1 MKDYLRYFY
10 AVLAI
15 PVVILTRFA
24 LIPLTGQGTPF
35 ITLFP
40 ATVIIALLGG
50 MGPAILTGVLG
61 VLISDYFFIPPLH
74 SWDLGIEFLSRT
86 AVVVLT
92 SVFVGYVGAM
102 LRQARSGAEKQAV
115 EINRS
120 REDLKRAQ
128 AVALTGS
135 WRLDVRKD
143 VLNWSDEAYRIFG
156 VPAGTAL
163 TYESF
168 LSYIHPDDRDAV
180 DEKWKTALNG
190 EKYDVEHRI
199 VVNGQIKWVHEKA
212 ELEYEKDGTLS
223 GGFGTVTDITERKK
237 REEELY
243 RLNRTLRALS
253 NSTQAMMRVKD
264 ESDYIQEVC
273 DIIVKDCGHKMVWVG
288 FAENDQ
294 AKSVR
299 PVAYSGFEKGYLET
313 LKITWA
319 DTERGRG
326 PTGTAIRTGKASLCR
341 NMPTDNAFKPWRAQA
356 LERGYASSI
365 SLPLMSGQTAFGAL
379 TIYSTQMD
387 PFSHDEIDL
396 LTELTSDL
404 SYGISAIRFRTARD
418 EAQKA
423 LIESEKKYRELVQ
436 YANSAIVRWNPSG
449 EITLFNEYAQKFF
462 GYSADEVLGKKVDI
476 LLPQGQSE
484 EADPWELIQD
494 IVNDPQRYANNINE
508 NVCKDGRRVW
518 MAWTNKPIYDEN
530 GRVSE
535 LLAVGTDI
543 TKQKQAEEIT
553 SRQNAVLDG
562 INKILNAALTC
573 ETEEQLGSICL
584 TVAEGVTQSKFGFVG
599 EVNADGKLDD
609 IAISDPGWSSCKMLI
624 PEGHTGYR
632 IAPSGFAIHGI
643 YSRVISEGKGFFT
656 NDPQSHPDSIG
667 FPEGHP
673 ALKAFLGVPLIYKN
687 ETIGMVA
694 VGNRQ
699 GGYHREQLESLET
712 LATAIAQAFMQHKA
726 ELEVRQSRDELE
738 VRVKERT
745 AQLDRTVSQLQRQV
759 KQRIQAEQ
767 TATAE
772 RQRFNDV
779 LETLPAYI
787 CLLTPDYYMP
797 FANKVFRDLFGYYP
811 DKKCYEFLFNRPEPC
826 ENSETYKV
834 LENNEPQHWEW
845 TGPNG
850 RDYDIYDFPFKDTDG
865 SQLILEMGIDVTER
879 KRAEAAVQAASRYAR
894 GLLEA
899 SLDPL
904 VTISQEGK
912 ITDVNEATIRVTG
925 VSREQLVGTD
935 FSNYFTEAAKAE
947 EGYQRVFA
955 KGFVTDYPL
964 TIRHRDGHLTDV
976 LYNATVYKNT
986 QGEVVGVFAAARD
999 VTEKKLAEERQGT
1012 TNSLLELYARK
1023 TSRKDYLNA
1032 AVDVI
1037 RNWSGC
1043 SRVGIRIKDDKDN
1056 IPYESFVGFENDFV
1070 AMENPLNLNKDS
1082 CLCIRAILQKPISND
1097 KALLTPGGSFY
1108 SNDSRAFVKKLSPEQ
1123 AKDYRG
1129 QCMKHGFQAIGIIPI
1144 RYRGDVLGAIH
1155 IADTEKDMV
1164 PFANIQFI
1172 ESTIAPLVGEAIN
1185 RFNAEAELEK
1195 YRLHLE
1201 DLVKQRTEELA
1212 RSNKDLEQFAY
1223 VASHDLQEPLR
1234 AVSGFVSLLEHQLQE
1249 SLNAK
1254 TKEYMNFTV
1263 DGVTRMQS
1271 LINGLLEYSRID
1283 TRGKPPES
1291 TDSGKSLA
1299 DAILSLQASI
1309 KETGAKITSDKLPTI
1324 NIDPVQLSQL
1334 FQNLISNAIK
1344 FRSDLRPEI
1353 HVGADHQ
1360 NNAWRFAVKDNG
1372 IGIEP
1377 QYAERIFM
1385 IFQRLHT
1392 RKKYPGT
1399 GIGLSLC
1406 KKIVERHGGKIW
1418 VESEPGKGS
1427 TFYFTVPDMEGA
1439 Q

>member
-1 MKDYLRYFY
+1 MSENIKDYLRYFY
-10 AVLAI
+10 AVLAV

-24 LIPLTGQGTPF
+24 LIPLTGYGTPF

-61 VLISDYFFIPPLH
+61 VLISDYFFIEPLY
-74 SWDLGIEFLSRT
+74 SWDFGIEFWSRT

-92 SVFVGYVGAM
+92 SVFVGYIGAV
-102 LRQARSGAEKQAV
+102 LRQARSRAEEQAV
-115 EINRS
+115 ELNRGK
-120 REDLKRAQ
+120 EDLKRAQ

-135 WRLDVRKD
+135 WRLDVRKNM
-143 VLNWSDEAYRIFG
+143 LSWSDEAYRIFG
-156 VPAGTAL
+156 VPAGTPL

-168 LSYIHPDDRDAV
+168 LSYIHPDDREAV
-180 DEKWKTALNG
+180 DEKWQAALKG

-199 VVNGQIKWVHEKA
+199 VVDSQIKWVHEKA
-212 ELEYEKDGTLS
+212 ELEYEKDGTLT

-253 NSTQAMMRVKD
+253 DSTQAMMRAKD

-299 PVAYSGFEKGYLET
+299 PVAFSGFEKGYLET
-313 LKITWA
+313 LKISWA

-341 NMPTDNAFKPWRAQA
+341 NVPTDDAFKPWRAQA
-356 LERGYASSI
+356 LERGYASSV
-365 SLPLMSGQTAFGAL
+365 SLPLMSSQTAFGAL

-387 PFSHDEIDL
+387 PFTEDEVDL
-396 LTELTSDL
+396 LTELTNDL
-404 SYGISAIRFRTARD
+404 AYGILAIRSRAARD

-423 LIESEKKYRELVQ
+423 LSESERKYRELVQ
-436 YANSAIVRWNPSG
+436 NANSAIIQWNRSG
-449 EITLFNEYAQKFF
+449 KITLFNEYAQQFF
-462 GYSADEVLGKKVDI
+462 GYSVDEVLGKDVGI
-476 LLPQGQSE
+476 LLPQGQSGD
-484 EADPWELIQD
+484 ADPSELIRD
-494 IVNDPQRYANNINE
+494 VVNEPQRYANNINE

-530 GRVSE
+530 GQVLE
-535 LLAVGTDI
+535 ILAVGTDI

-553 SRQNAVLDG
+553 SRQNAVLEG

-584 TVAEGVTQSKFGFVG
+584 TVAEEVTQSQFGFVG
-599 EVNADGKLDD
+599 EINAEGKLDD
-609 IAISDPGWSSCKMLI
+609 IAISDPGWSACKMLI
-624 PEGHTGYR
+624 PKGHTGYR
-632 IAPSGFAIHGI
+632 TAPGGVTIHGI
-643 YSRVISEGKGFFT
+643 YGRVLKEGKGFFT
-656 NDPQSHPDSIG
+656 NDPPSHPDSIG

-673 ALKAFLGVPLIYKN
+673 VLKAFLGVPLIHKN

-694 VGNRQ
+694 VGNRL
-699 GGYHREQLESLET
+699 GGYYCEQFESLET
-712 LATAIAQAFMQHKA
+712 LATAIAQAFIQHKA
-726 ELEVRQSRDELE
+726 ENEVRRSRDDLE

-779 LETLPAYI
+779 LETLPAYV

-797 FANKVFRDLFGYYP
+797 FANKVFRDRFGYYP

-826 ENSETYKV
+826 ENCGTHKV
-834 LENNEPQHWEW
+834 LETHEPQHWEW
-845 TGPNG
+845 TEPNG
-850 RDYDIYDFPFKDTDG
+850 RDYDVYDFPFKDTDG
-865 SQLILEMGIDVTER
+865 SQLILEMGIDITER
-879 KRAEAAVQAASRYAR
+879 KRAEASLHAASRYAR

-899 SLDPL
+899 SLDPM
-904 VTISQEGK
+904 VTISPEGK
-912 ITDVNEATIRVTG
+912 ITDVNEATIKATG
-925 VSREQLVGTD
+925 VTREQLIGTE
-935 FSNYFTEAAKAE
+935 FSSCFTEPDKAE

-955 KGFVTDYPL
+955 EGFVTDYPL
-964 TIRHRDGHLTDV
+964 TVRHKDGRLTDV
-976 LYNATVYKNT
+976 LYNATVYKNEAS
-986 QGEVVGVFAAARD
+986 EVQGVFAAARD
-999 VTEKKLAEERQGT
+999 ITEKKA
-1012 TNSLLELYARK
+1012 
-1023 TSRKDYLNA
+1023 
-1032 AVDVI
+1032 
-1037 RNWSGC
+1037 
-1043 SRVGIRIKDDKDN
+1043 
-1056 IPYESFVGFENDFV
+1056 
-1070 AMENPLNLNKDS
+1070 
-1082 CLCIRAILQKPISND
+1082 
-1097 KALLTPGGSFY
+1097 
-1108 SNDSRAFVKKLSPEQ
+1108 
-1123 AKDYRG
+1123 
-1129 QCMKHGFQAIGIIPI
+1129 
-1144 RYRGDVLGAIH
+1144 
-1155 IADTEKDMV
+1155 TE
-1164 PFANIQFI
+1164 
-1172 ESTIAPLVGEAIN
+1172 T
-1185 RFNAEAELEK
+1185 ELEK

-1234 AVSGFVSLLEHQLQE
+1234 AVSGFVSLLERQLQD

-1254 TKEYMNFTV
+1254 TKEYINFTV
-1263 DGVTRMQS
+1263 DGVARMQS

-1291 TDSGKSLA
+1291 TDSGKSLN
-1299 DAILSLQASI
+1299 DAILSLQMSI
-1309 KETGAKITSDKLPTI
+1309 KESGAKITSDKLPTVS
-1324 NIDPVQLSQL
+1324 IDPVQLSQL

-1344 FRSDLRPEI
+1344 FRSEAPSEI
-1353 HVGADHQ
+1353 HISAERQD
-1360 NNAWRFAVKDNG
+1360 NAWRFAVKDNG

-1392 RKKYPGT
+1392 RRKYPGT

-1406 KKIVERHGGKIW
+1406 KKIIERHGGKIW
-1418 VESEPGKGS
+1418 VESEQGRGS
-1427 TFYFTVPDMEGA
+1427 TFYFTVPDIEGA
-1439 Q
+1439 

>member
-1 MKDYLRYFY
+1 MSEKMKDYLRYIY

-24 LIPLTGQGTPF
+24 LLPLTGHGTPF

-61 VLISDYFFIPPLH
+61 VLISDYYFIVPLR
-74 SWDLGIEFLSRT
+74 SWDLGIEFWSRT
-86 AVVVLT
+86 AIVVLT
-92 SVFVGYVGAM
+92 SVFVGYVGAV
-102 LRQARSGAEKQAV
+102 LRQARSRAEEQAV
-115 EINRS
+115 ELNRG

-168 LSYIHPDDRDAV
+168 LSYIHPDDRKTV
-180 DEKWKTALNG
+180 DGKWQAALKG
-190 EKYDVEHRI
+190 EKYDIEHRI
-199 VVNGQIKWVHEKA
+199 VVDGHIKWVHEKA

-237 REEELY
+237 REKTLY

-253 NSTQAMMRVKD
+253 DSTQAMMRAKA
-264 ESDYIQEVC
+264 ESYYIQEVC
-273 DIIVKDCGHKMVWVG
+273 DIIVKDCGYKMVWVG

-299 PVAYSGFEKGYLET
+299 PVAFSGFEKGYLET
-313 LKITWA
+313 LKITWS
-319 DTERGRG
+319 DTALGRG

-341 NMPTDNAFKPWRAQA
+341 NVPADDAFKPWRAQA

-365 SLPLMSGQTAFGAL
+365 SLPLISGQTAFGAL
-379 TIYSTQMD
+379 TIYSTQTD
-387 PFSHDEIDL
+387 PFSQDEIDL

-404 SYGISAIRFRTARD
+404 SYGISAIRSRAARD

-423 LIESEKKYRELVQ
+423 LSESERKYRELVQ
-436 YANSAIVRWNPSG
+436 NANSAIIQWNSSG
-449 EITLFNEYAQKFF
+449 KITLFNEYAQQFF
-462 GYSADEVLGKKVDI
+462 GYSADEILGKQVDI

-484 EADPWELIQD
+484 DVDPSELIQD

-518 MAWTNKPIYDEN
+518 MAWTNKPVYDES
-530 GRVSE
+530 GKVAE
-535 LLAVGTDI
+535 ILAIGTDI
-543 TKQKQAEEIT
+543 TQRKRMEE
-553 SRQNAVLDG
+553 
-562 INKILNAALTC
+562 
-573 ETEEQLGSICL
+573 
-584 TVAEGVTQSKFGFVG
+584 
-599 EVNADGKLDD
+599 
-609 IAISDPGWSSCKMLI
+609 
-624 PEGHTGYR
+624 
-632 IAPSGFAIHGI
+632 
-643 YSRVISEGKGFFT
+643 
-656 NDPQSHPDSIG
+656 
-667 FPEGHP
+667 
-673 ALKAFLGVPLIYKN
+673 
-687 ETIGMVA
+687 
-694 VGNRQ
+694 
-699 GGYHREQLESLET
+699 
-712 LATAIAQAFMQHKA
+712 
-726 ELEVRQSRDELE
+726 ELRKSRDELE

-767 TATAE
+767 AATAE

-826 ENSETYKV
+826 ENCETYKV
-834 LENNEPQHWEW
+834 LETHEPQHWEW

-850 RDYDIYDFPFKDTDG
+850 RDYDIYDFPFKDTYG

-879 KRAEAAVQAASRYAR
+879 KRAESAVQAERQRLFDVLETLPAMICLLTPDYHVAFANRSFREKFGESHGRPCHEYCFGHSEPCDFCETFDVLKTGEPHHWEVTTPDGASVIDVYDFPFTDVDGSPLILEMDLDITEQKRAQAAVHAASRYAR

-904 VTISQEGK
+904 VTISAEGK
-912 ITDVNEATIRVTG
+912 ITDVNEATIKATG
-925 VSREQLVGTD
+925 VAREQLIGTD
-935 FSNYFTEAAKAE
+935 FSNYFTEPDKAK

-964 TIRHRDGHLTDV
+964 TVRHKDGRLTDV
-976 LYNATVYKNT
+976 LYNATIYKNEA
-986 QGEVVGVFAAARD
+986 GEVQGVFAAARD
-999 VTEKKLAEERQGT
+999 ITEKKA
-1012 TNSLLELYARK
+1012 
-1023 TSRKDYLNA
+1023 
-1032 AVDVI
+1032 
-1037 RNWSGC
+1037 
-1043 SRVGIRIKDDKDN
+1043 
-1056 IPYESFVGFENDFV
+1056 
-1070 AMENPLNLNKDS
+1070 
-1082 CLCIRAILQKPISND
+1082 
-1097 KALLTPGGSFY
+1097 
-1108 SNDSRAFVKKLSPEQ
+1108 
-1123 AKDYRG
+1123 
-1129 QCMKHGFQAIGIIPI
+1129 
-1144 RYRGDVLGAIH
+1144 
-1155 IADTEKDMV
+1155 TE
-1164 PFANIQFI
+1164 
-1172 ESTIAPLVGEAIN
+1172 T
-1185 RFNAEAELEK
+1185 ELEK

-1234 AVSGFVSLLEHQLQE
+1234 AVSGFVSLLERQLQD

-1263 DGVTRMQS
+1263 DGVARMQS

-1283 TRGKPPES
+1283 TRGKPPER
-1291 TDSGKSLA
+1291 TDSSKPLA

-1309 KETGAKITSDKLPTI
+1309 KESGAKITHDNLPTVS
-1324 NIDPVQLSQL
+1324 IDPVQLSQL

-1344 FRSDLRPEI
+1344 FRSESPPEI
-1353 HVGADHQ
+1353 HVSAERRD
-1360 NNAWRFAVKDNG
+1360 NDWRFAVKDNG

-1418 VESEPGKGS
+1418 VESEQGRGS
-1427 TFYFTVPDMEGA
+1427 TFYFTVPDIEGA
-1439 Q
+1439 